1 MTDVTQEAAVT
12 AGVIFV
18 MIGAVLTFAVKT
30 DSSVV
35 DLQVLG
41 IILMLG
47 GGALIYHG
55 QQNRNKVRE
64 VTSIDDLSD
73 PNRPTHVVREEIH
86 EDDPYEGPAEDHA
99 RS

>member
-1 MTDVTQEAAVT
+1 MTEEATVT

-18 MIGAVLTFAVKT
+18 MIGAVLTFAVKS

-47 GGALIYHG
+47 GGALVYHG
-55 QQNRNKVRE
+55 QQNRNRVRE
-64 VTSIDDLSD
+64 VTTIDDLTN
-73 PNRPTHVVREEIH
+73 PERPVHVVREEMH
-86 EDDPYEGPAEDHA
+86 EDDPYDGPAEDHA

>member
-1 MTDVTQEAAVT
+1 VA
-12 AGVIFV
+12 AGVVCV
-18 MIGAVLTFAVKT
+18 MIGAVLTFAVKG

-47 GGALIYHG
+47 GGALVYNG

-64 VTSIDDLSD
+64 VTTIDDRSD
-73 PNRPTHVVREEIH
+73 PDKPTQVVREELH
-86 EDDPYEGPAEDHA
+86 EDDPYEGPAQDHA

>member
-1 MTDVTQEAAVT
+1 MTF
-12 AGVIFV
+12 GVILV
-18 MIGAVLTFAVKT
+18 MTGAVLTFAVKN

-55 QQNRNKVRE
+55 QQTRNKVRE
-64 VTSIDDLSD
+64 TTTIDDLTNPD
-73 PNRPTHVVREEIH
+73 RPTHVVREEII

-99 RS
+99 RR

>member
-1 MTDVTQEAAVT
+1 MT

-18 MIGAVLTFAVKT
+18 MTGAVLTFAVKS

-47 GGALIYHG
+47 GVALIYHG
-55 QQNRNKVRE
+55 QQNRNRVRE
-64 VTSIDDLSD
+64 VTTIDDLTN
-73 PNRPTHVVREEIH
+73 PERPVHVVREEMH